1 MALHLIKLS
10 VGPGSL
16 DDLRAFQAR
25 LAQARPPLRHLTRQ
39 MPRRA
44 AEIVGGGSIYWVIA
58 GLLTA
63 RQRVTD
69 IVASERED
77 GTACAALILGPDLI
91 PVRGRAVRPFQGW
104 RYVLPADAPPDLKMG
119 EAECGLPEDLRR
131 ELAALALL

>member
-16 DDLRAFQAR
+16 ADLRAHQAR
-25 LAQARPPLRHLTRQ
+25 LAAIRPPLRHLTRQ

-44 AEIVGGGSIYWVIA
+44 ADIVAGGSIYWIIA

-69 IVASERED
+69 IVASQRED
-77 GTACAALILGPDLI
+77 GTACAALLLDPDLI
-91 PVRGRAVRPFQGW
+91 PVRGRTMRPFQGW
-104 RYVLPADAPPDLKMG
+104 RYFPPADAPDDLRPG
-119 EAECGLPEDLRR
+119 ETDDDLPEQLRR
-131 ELAALALL
+131 ELAALALI